1 LGAYLSE
8 GSENL
13 ANQRGSKLRVGLIR
27 AAARKHR
34 AENANAL
41 PSDAET
47 LSATGAAAIR
57 FTNES
62 PGLSEPQK
70 DRVAELIAVL
80 DNMNERE
87 RNLVKALVSE
97 PFSDWPEMPARL
109 PEGTKPDDVVRASFY
124 YSIEAEEAERR
135 RNRRFRIM
143 TIMGGA
149 MGFLATWGLQLYSL
163 WHSKP

>member
-1 LGAYLSE
+1 MAKR
-8 GSENL
+8 
-13 ANQRGSKLRVGLIR
+13 RGSKLRIGLIR
-27 AAARKHR
+27 AARKRR
-34 AENANAL
+34 ADDLNL
-41 PSDAET
+41 PSDVEA
-47 LSATGAAAIR
+47 LSPTGAAAIR

-62 PGLSEPQK
+62 PALSEPQK

-80 DNMNERE
+80 DKMNERE

-109 PEGTKPDDVVRASFY
+109 PAGTKPDDVIRASFY
-124 YSIEAEEAERR
+124 YGIEAEEAERR

-149 MGFLATWGLQLYSL
+149 IGFLATWGLQLYTL
-163 WHSKP
+163 WQTKP